1 MAVILITYKNWRLE
15 TVEHKVVGLTDTLE
29 ELSEKFTYFLS
40 SNSIPSIP
48 SASSRRSESAFSASS
63 TLSDPT
69 LQSPVHVQ
77 SSSRRILTVPHRI
90 ILWPCIRQ
98 LLIDSH
104 INIESD
110 LRLIS
115 EEGTKFFIRQE
126 MAKHPRSL
134 PHDIGPSKNLDE
146 ARTDGSLN
154 LTIERMMQLSDA
166 YFRTFNVLLP
176 ILNYDVFVTTTLEKF
191 TSQGFAEGDMD
202 AVLALFVF
210 ALGQLASEGVFG
222 QPINTYDGVSS
233 GFRGGKTLLKARS
246 TCKIKL
252 AIVIGTAELRAW
264 RFGLASLL
272 KHLLTLSHGDRR
284 HNEPTRLTPL
294 QPSAETSR
302 IRRLPLHA

>member
-1 MAVILITYKNWRLE
+1 M
-15 TVEHKVVGLTDTLE
+15 
-29 ELSEKFTYFLS
+29 
-40 SNSIPSIP
+40 
-48 SASSRRSESAFSASS
+48 
-63 TLSDPT
+63 
-69 LQSPVHVQ
+69 
-77 SSSRRILTVPHRI
+77 
-90 ILWPCIRQ
+90 
-98 LLIDSH
+98 DSH
-104 INIESD
+104 LNIESD

-115 EEGTKFFIRQE
+115 EEGTRWFIRQE

-134 PHDIGPSKNLDE
+134 SHDIGPLSSTSKNLDE

-154 LTIERMMQLSDA
+154 LTIERMMQLSDS
-166 YFRTFNVLLP
+166 YFRSFNVLLP

-191 TSQGFAEGDMD
+191 TSEGFAEGDMD

-264 RFGLASLL
+264 RFGLANLL

-294 QPSAETSR
+294 QPSAETSW